1 MDIYPYDLPREASDI
16 KTQMN
21 NQTTLKM
28 LNEFKD
34 GVIMKIINQIKEDE
48 ALKVKDIIPEKLV
61 ELGGWVRY

>member
-1 MDIYPYDLPREASDI
+1 
-16 KTQMN
+16 MN

-28 LNEFKD
+28 LNDFKD